1 MTATR
6 SSSDVAELTDAIGAG
21 TAVTAL
27 APPARPGGIPNWLG
41 ALIGAVVI
49 IGLWWA
55 VSVVRIH
62 NFEFLGAHLNWRGP
76 KSGVPRPDRVVVQFW
91 KDWRPLTEHNYIKTL
106 KEAAL
111 GYVVANVLA
120 IALGIAFVQ
129 VPMVEKS
136 LLRIAVAS
144 YCLPIIAIA
153 PILSVTLHGLQPQA
167 ALAGLL
173 VFFPTLIGVLV
184 GLRSA
189 DRAAMDVVRA
199 SGGGTWA
206 QMTKVR
212 LRAALPSTFAAL
224 QIAAP
229 SAILGAIIGEYLG
242 AQTSGLGVMMIV
254 AQEAANAERLWA
266 VALFCTFIAGVA
278 YAAVGLIA
286 RLATPWAPRGQ
297 GMR

>member
-1 MTATR
+1 LTATR
-6 SSSDVAELTDAIGAG
+6 SSDVAELTDAIGAG
-21 TAVTAL
+21 TAVTTT
-27 APPARPGGIPNWLG
+27 APPQRRGGMPNWLG
-41 ALIGAVVI
+41 ALIGAAVLV
-49 IGLWWA
+49 GLWWLVA
-55 VSVVRIH
+55 VIRIH
-62 NFEFLGAHLNWRGP
+62 NASFLGMHLNWRGP
-76 KSGVPRPDRVVVQFW
+76 KSGIPRPDRVLVQFW
-91 KDWRPLTEHNYIKTL
+91 KDWGPLTSHNYVKTL

-111 GYVVANVLA
+111 GYIVANLLA

-153 PILSVTLHGLQPQA
+153 PILSVTLHGLEPQA
-167 ALAGLL
+167 FLAGLL

-189 DRAAMDVVRA
+189 DKSALDVVRA
-199 SGGGTWA
+199 SGGGSWA

-254 AQEAANAERLWA
+254 AQEAANSERLWA
-266 VALFCTFIAGVA
+266 IALFCTAVAGA
-278 YAAVGLIA
+278 SYALIGVLA
-286 RLATPWAPRGQ
+286 RLATPWAPRRGTSP
-297 GMR
+297 